1 MSEVIPSLNVTV
13 PTDIS
18 AESAP
23 YPFVAPPEQPSMTGQ
38 CGIRY
43 DFNDGARVLL
53 PEGRWRV
60 ALLDDDSGNVLFRC
74 ETGAGWVTSAK
85 KYFVRFRIQVWRG

>member
-1 MSEVIPSLNVTV
+1 MSETVSANDLSTSDSDLTEPS
-13 PTDIS
+13 
-18 AESAP
+18 A
-23 YPFVAPPEQPSMTGQ
+23 YPFVLPPEQPSMTGP

>member
-1 MSEVIPSLNVTV
+1 MSETVSANDFSTSDSDLTEPS
-13 PTDIS
+13 
-18 AESAP
+18 A
-23 YPFVAPPEQPSMTGQ
+23 YPFVLPPEQPSMTGP

-60 ALLDDDSGNVLFRC
+60 LPWRFTTPEEALEALRLRSQRNACATR
-74 ETGAGWVTSAK
+74 
-85 KYFVRFRIQVWRG
+85 